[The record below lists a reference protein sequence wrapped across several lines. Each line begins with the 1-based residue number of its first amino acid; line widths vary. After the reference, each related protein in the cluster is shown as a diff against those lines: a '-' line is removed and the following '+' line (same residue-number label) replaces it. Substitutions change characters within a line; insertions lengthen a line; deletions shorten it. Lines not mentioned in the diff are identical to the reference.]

1 MAYSCCVAERTMDD
15 MAEALS
21 SETGLVTVATQRAD
35 GRPLLSVVNAG
46 VMGHPTTGEAVVG
59 FVVRGSSAKHRHL
72 RARPAIAV
80 SARRGWQWV
89 AVEGEAELI
98 GPDDPYPGFEAAA
111 LPRLLRDVFKVAGG
125 THDDWEEY
133 DRVMAQERRTAV
145 LVRPTRVFGPG

>member
-1 MAYSCCVAERTMDD
+1 MAERTMDD

-46 VMGHPTTGEAVVG
+46 VIDHPTTGDRVVG

-72 RARPAIAV
+72 RARPAMAV

-89 AVEGEAELI
+89 AAEGTAELI
-98 GPDDPYPGFEAAA
+98 GPDDAYPGFDAAG
-111 LPRLLRDVFKVAGG
+111 LPQLLREVFEAAGG
-125 THDDWEEY
+125 THGDWAEY
-133 DRVMAQERRTAV
+133 DRVMAEERRTVA
-145 LVRPTRVFGPG
+145 LVCPTRVFGPG